1 MGNRLELK
9 LKHLAFFTLSCMQL
23 ISETTYKDVKHANPV
38 TSVTLSQ
45 SNCAFVMFVCILSM
59 YARDVCMYSFASGVN
74 FSGTWK
80 NEKNGK
86 N

>member
-1 MGNRLELK
+1 
-9 LKHLAFFTLSCMQL
+9 MQL

-38 TSVTLSQ
+38 TSVTSFITIKL
-45 SNCAFVMFVCILSM
+45 CVLFVMFVCLLRM

-74 FSGTWK
+74 FSGSWENLK
-80 NEKNGK
+80 KGK